1 MHQKVQPKSKRT
13 GKKLLKKMCLL
24 RPIHLQKKNNQVRK
38 TLRLTKLLRR
48 ILNKIRT
55 RKIKKKKKIYRIN
68 SLKRKKICKSNDKML
83 KDNKNQKFRKILRRK
98 VRYKKKQT
106 LKREK
111 SKIQRPMLRRINM
124 KQIFNLMTKILIYH
138 VPQMKSKGML

>member
-1 MHQKVQPKSKRT
+1 
-13 GKKLLKKMCLL
+13 
-24 RPIHLQKKNNQVRK
+24 
-38 TLRLTKLLRR
+38 
-48 ILNKIRT
+48 
-55 RKIKKKKKIYRIN
+55 
-68 SLKRKKICKSNDKML
+68 ML

-111 SKIQRPMLRRINM
+111 SKIQSPMLRRINM

-138 VPQMKSKGML
+138 VP